1 MTWGASVSNRSP
13 ISTMG
18 TLDKGQSALAKQL
31 QKMLK
36 GGTQYSE
43 DYLSGLTSF
52 LEGKGPNPFAGP
64 LGKEAKNAMKGAM
77 SGEAPNIFGGAV
89 GNATQQALINAMS
102 GKVSEDYFQ
111 NTVAGPA
118 ARAFREDIAPTIE
131 KQFVGPGTFWGGAK
145 GEAVQKEGMRL
156 TDAIAAARGGM
167 ANEAL
172 NRASTTALGYG
183 GMATQ
188 AATSAKDRAAQSAL
202 GYGQLMSKGVTD
214 WIQAYVAANPSYSDT
229 INSILAYLNTPTQL
243 AFQNPEYIPPA
254 IKEAMKPPPAEP
266 YTGNKW
272 GQMYIGG
279 MYQ

>member
-1 MTWGASVSNRSP
+1 MPWTSSVSSRSP

-52 LEGKGPNPFAGP
+52 LEGKGPDPFGGP
-64 LGKEAKNAMKGAM
+64 LGPEAIDAMKGAM
-77 SGEAPNIFGGAV
+77 SGKAPDIFGGAV
-89 GNATQQALINAMS
+89 GGATQQALINAMS
-102 GKVSEDYFQ
+102 GKVSEDYFKS
-111 NTVAGPA
+111 TVAGPI
-118 ARAFREDIAPTIE
+118 ARRFREDIAPTIE

-145 GEAVQKEGMRL
+145 GAAVQKEGMRL

-172 NRASTTALGYG
+172 NRASQTALGYG

-243 AFQNPEYIPPA
+243 AYQNPEYIPPA
-254 IKEAMKPPPAEP
+254 IKQAMKPPPAEP
-266 YTGNKW
+266 YTGNKP